1 MHVLIT
7 GGAGFIGSHL
17 VDLHLA
23 RGDSVHVVDD
33 LSTGARGNI
42 AQHEDNPN
50 FRFDEAKHGPEGAR
64 RFSYLQNYSLRG
76 VTEMHV
82 LFDRID

>member
-23 RGDSVHVVDD
+23 RGD
-33 LSTGARGNI
+33 TGAARLGMWQADSAATRGGVAEI
-42 AQHEDNPN
+42 AFEIALLNSRN
-50 FRFDEAKHGPEGAR
+50 VESLEA
-64 RFSYLQNYSLRG
+64 SLK
-76 VTEMHV
+76 E
-82 LFDRID
+82 